1 MAIAEV
7 SPALTATRVVAAL
20 KPWSSAAS
28 AQTPAATSANWN
40 SPRSF
45 EISILGSL
53 LPHVSVSVTPGTTNG
68 WPSGAGTDTAPATA
82 DVGTCAATDDPAPSM
97 DAANRLRKTRYRG
110 AMTTFTARADRRQAM
125 KMRGPSTRP
134 TGAATGTPVQR

>member
-20 KPWSSAAS
+20 KPWSSAAR
-28 AQTPAATSANWN
+28 AQTPAARSANWN
-40 SPRSF
+40 SPRWF

-68 WPSGAGTDTAPATA
+68 WPSGAGTETTPATA
-82 DVGTCAATDDPAPSM
+82 DMGACAAAADPAPST
-97 DAANRLRKTRYRG
+97 DATSRLRNARYTG
-110 AMTTFTARADRRQAM
+110 AMATLRARADRRQATT
-125 KMRGPSTRP
+125 MRGPS
-134 TGAATGTPVQR
+134 